1 MKLATSGSR
10 GVIWR
15 ANPRGTQKLILKNG
29 RREKGDW
36 WIRWACPH
44 GHLHRKMA
52 GPKSA
57 ATEEVQR
64 KRVERPCPRHQARK
78 VNHLLAD
85 VIKEYLTAAEMAKRS
100 FRNDKRYGKTW
111 TERLGRRTLEEITA
125 ADLEKIRVERL
136 AGRLG
141 RDADDKDK
149 KPRPVTPATVNREYA
164 FLKHVFNIAIRDGKT
179 ERNPVAKLKM
189 LREPSGRV
197 RYLSDEEE
205 TVLFAK
211 LLTDESRD
219 RVRVLLQTGLRKSE
233 FLGLRWKDVDLKAG
247 MLTIPRS
254 KHGETRHVPLTS
266 EVRSIISR
274 RPRSLDA
281 TALIFPNS
289 LGNVDLHWAEK
300 DFPDAVEEAEIEDFR
315 LHDTRH
321 TFASRLAM
329 EGVDILAIK
338 ELGGWKTL
346 SMVQRY
352 AHLSPGHQRRAIE
365 RLVTRGNSTALPIV
379 ATGLE

>member
-1 MKLATSGSR
+1 MQLATSGSR

-15 ANPRGTQKLILKNG
+15 ANPRGTQKLILENG

-36 WIRWACPH
+36 WIRWTCPH
-44 GHLHRKMA
+44 GHIHRQLA
-52 GPKSA
+52 GPKSV
-57 ATEEVQR
+57 ATEAVQR

-136 AGRLG
+136 AGRL
-141 RDADDKDK
+141 RRNDDDKDK
-149 KPRPVTPATVNREYA
+149 KLHPVTPATVNREYA

-205 TVLFAK
+205 TALFEK

-247 MLTIPRS
+247 VLTIPRS

-266 EVRSIISR
+266 EVRTIISR

-289 LGNVDLHWAEK
+289 LGNADLHWAEK
-300 DFPDAVEEAEIEDFR
+300 DFPEAVEEAEIKDFR

-321 TFASRLAM
+321 NAGFRIMPRRFRASTFFLR
-329 EGVDILAIK
+329 
-338 ELGGWKTL
+338 
-346 SMVQRY
+346 
-352 AHLSPGHQRRAIE
+352 E
-365 RLVTRGNSTALPIV
+365 RPDRPLIYPA
-379 ATGLE
+379 

>member
-15 ANPRGTQKLILKNG
+15 ANPRGTQKLILKDG
-29 RREKGDW
+29 RRERGDW

-44 GHLHRKMA
+44 GHLHRALA
-52 GPKSA
+52 GPKSV

-85 VIKEYLTAAEMAKRS
+85 VIREYPAAAEMAKRS

-111 TERLGRRTLEEITA
+111 TERFGRRCLEEVTA
-125 ADLEKIRVERL
+125 ADLEKIRIERL
-136 AGRLG
+136 AGRLR
-141 RDADDKDK
+141 RDDDDKDK

-205 TVLFAK
+205 TVLFEK
-211 LLTDESRD
+211 LLTDESRE

-247 MLTIPRS
+247 VLTIPRS

-266 EVRSIISR
+266 EVRAIISR

-281 TALIFPNS
+281 TALIFPNR
-289 LGNVDLHWAEK
+289 LGNADLHWAEK
-300 DFPDAVEEAEIEDFR
+300 DFPDAVEEAEIKDFR

-338 ELGGWKTL
+338 ELGGWRTL

-352 AHLSPGHQRRAIE
+352 AHLSPGHQRQAIE
-365 RLVTRGNSTALPIV
+365 RLVTRQV
-379 ATGLE
+379 ATKPAEAGTAK